1 MSIDIS
7 ALNILDYAIIII
19 LVVSAIL
26 STLRGMTREALG
38 PCWLADSHFCGKIFR
53 TSH

>member
-38 PCWLADSHFCGKIFR
+38 LVGWPIAIFAANIPHQ
-53 TSH
+53 S

>member
-19 LVVSAIL
+19 LAVSAIL
-26 STLRGMTREALG
+26 STLRGMTREVLG
-38 PCWLADSHFCGKIFR
+38 LVGWPIAIFIFR
-53 TSH
+53 ASN